1 MTFFSQRRVGELN
14 SRISADLAQIQD
26 SITGTIAELLRQII
40 VFIGGII
47 ALSLVSGKLTL
58 MMLSVFPVL
67 VIVAVVFGKFI
78 RTLSRKAQDKLAES
92 NVVVEETLQG
102 IANVKAFVNESYETN
117 RYANSV
123 DQVVLLA
130 LKGAK
135 YRGAFA
141 SFIIF
146 CLF

>member
-1 MTFFSQRRVGELN
+1 
-14 SRISADLAQIQD
+14 
-26 SITGTIAELLRQII
+26 
-40 VFIGGII
+40 
-47 ALSLVSGKLTL
+47 

-146 CLF
+146 CLFGSIVAVVWYGATLVQIGEITVGQLTSFILYSTF